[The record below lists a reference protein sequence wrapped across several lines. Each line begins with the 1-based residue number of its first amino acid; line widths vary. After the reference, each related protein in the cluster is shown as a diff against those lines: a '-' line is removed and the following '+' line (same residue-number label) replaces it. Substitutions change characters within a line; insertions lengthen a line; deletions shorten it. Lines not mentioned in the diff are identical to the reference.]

1 MNVYIIVEGARTEP
15 MVYTAW
21 LSLLVPQLKKLDYA
35 DKVQTDNYYL
45 FSAGGIP
52 SIYKHISNA
61 VADINDINSSGKGHY
76 DYLMVCLDTE
86 GDTRIKLEKRINE
99 QLTADKRKLKDAQL
113 VLFEQNICMETWFL
127 GNRSVFKSNPQEKEY
142 IRYINHY
149 NVRDNDPELM
159 GNIENGNFSTTAQFH
174 CRYLQAMF
182 KERNMKYSKAG
193 PTVVCEKSYLD
204 QLIKR
209 YEETKHIPSF
219 GRWLNFITHEISGG
233 NTYI

>member
-61 VADINDINSSGKGHY
+61 VADINDINSGGKGHY

-86 GDTRIKLEKRINE
+86 GDTRIELEKRINE
-99 QLTADKRKLKDAQL
+99 QLTADKRQLRDAQL

-127 GNRSVFKSNPQEKEY
+127 GNRNVFKSNPQEEEFV
-142 IRYINHY
+142 RYINHY

-159 GNIENGNFSTTAQFH
+159 ENIKNSNFATTAQFH
-174 CRYLQAMF
+174 CRYLEAMF
-182 KERNMKYSKAG
+182 KERNMRYSKAR
-193 PTVVCEKSYLD
+193 PTAVCDKSYLD

-209 YEETKHIPSF
+209 HEETKHIPSF

>member
-1 MNVYIIVEGARTEP
+1 MNLYIIVEGVRTEP

-21 LSLLVPQLKKLDYA
+21 LSLLAPQLQ
-35 DKVQTDNYYL
+35 KVDDARKAQTNNYYL

-52 SIYKHISNA
+52 SIYSHISNA
-61 VADINDINSSGKGHY
+61 VADINDINSGGKGHY

-86 GDTRIKLEKRINE
+86 GDALTQLEKRINE
-99 QLTADKRKLKDAQL
+99 QLTKDKRELKDAQL

-127 GNRSVFKSNPQEKEY
+127 GNRNVFKSNPQEEEF
-142 IRYINHY
+142 IRYISHY

-174 CRYLQAMF
+174 CRYLQVMF
-182 KERNMKYSKAG
+182 KERNMKYSKTG
-193 PTVVCEKSYLD
+193 PTAVCEKSYLD

-233 NTYI
+233 NT

>member
-1 MNVYIIVEGARTEP
+1 MNLYITVEGVRTEP

-21 LSLLVPQLKKLDYA
+21 LSLLAPQLQ
-35 DKVQTDNYYL
+35 KVDDARKAQTNNYYL

-52 SIYKHISNA
+52 SIYSHISNA
-61 VADINDINSSGKGHY
+61 VADINDINSGGKGHY

-86 GDTRIKLEKRINE
+86 GDALTQLEKRINE
-99 QLTADKRKLKDAQL
+99 QLTKDKRELKDAQL

-127 GNRSVFKSNPQEKEY
+127 GNRNVFKSNPQEEEF
-142 IRYINHY
+142 IRYISHY

-174 CRYLQAMF
+174 CRYLQVMF
-182 KERNMKYSKAG
+182 KERNMKYSKAR
-193 PTVVCEKSYLD
+193 PTAVCEKSYLD

-209 YEETKHIPSF
+209 HEETKHIPSF

-233 NTYI
+233 NT

>member
-21 LSLLVPQLKKLDYA
+21 LSLLVPQLKKLDNA
-35 DKVQTDNYYL
+35 DKVQTNNYYL

-61 VADINDINSSGKGHY
+61 VADINDINSGGKGHY
-76 DYLMVCLDTE
+76 DYLM
-86 GDTRIKLEKRINE
+86 NE
-99 QLTADKRKLKDAQL
+99 QLKADKRKLKDAQL

-127 GNRSVFKSNPQEKEY
+127 GNRSVFKSNPQEEEF

-149 NVRDNDPELM
+149 NVRDNDPEQM
-159 GNIENGNFSTTAQFH
+159 GNVENGNFSTTAQFH
-174 CRYLQAMF
+174 CRYLQVMF

-193 PTVVCEKSYLD
+193 PTAVCDKSYLD

-209 YEETKHIPSF
+209 HEETKHIPSF
-219 GRWLNFITHEISGG
+219 GRWLSFITHEISGG

>member
-1 MNVYIIVEGARTEP
+1 MNLYIIVEGVRTEP

-21 LSLLVPQLKKLDYA
+21 LSLLAPQLQKVDDA
-35 DKVQTDNYYL
+35 RKVQTNNYYL

-52 SIYKHISNA
+52 SIYSHISNA
-61 VADINDINSSGKGHY
+61 VADINDINSGGKGHY

-86 GDTRIKLEKRINE
+86 GDALTQLEKRINE
-99 QLTADKRKLKDAQL
+99 QLTKDKRELKDAQL

-127 GNRSVFKSNPQEKEY
+127 GNRNVFKSNPQEEEF
-142 IRYINHY
+142 IRYISHY

-174 CRYLQAMF
+174 CRYLQVMF
-182 KERNMKYSKAG
+182 KERNMKYSKAR
-193 PTVVCEKSYLD
+193 PTAVCEKSYLD

-209 YEETKHIPSF
+209 HEETKHIPSF

-233 NTYI
+233 NT